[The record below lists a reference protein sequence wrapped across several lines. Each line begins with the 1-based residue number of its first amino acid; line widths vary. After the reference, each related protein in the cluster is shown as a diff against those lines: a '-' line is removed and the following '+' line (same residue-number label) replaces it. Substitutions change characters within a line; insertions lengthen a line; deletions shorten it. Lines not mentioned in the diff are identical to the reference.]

1 MHKLPPQFLESK
13 RPQLFS
19 GLAETSLQKLLD
31 YSTTQEHGPNHILV
45 QQGDIPD
52 GMYLVLEGEMRTL
65 RSNENGEEA
74 SIRLLEAG
82 DTCMEAVLFMG
93 GPSPISV
100 QSLTQSK
107 VMLIPARII
116 KQHVLDDSHFALN
129 IISIVAH
136 HYKNAIHQIDAMNIK
151 TPLQRVGYYFL
162 EKHMEVGHDSLEF
175 TLPFRKQ
182 TVANYLGITA
192 ETFSRVLK
200 QMRDMGISVEND
212 TIRMKDAFS
221 LCHFCD
227 SDTEALCK
235 HKDNDSCGHCIM
247 RSNK

>member
-1 MHKLPPQFLESK
+1 MHKLPPQLLGSK

-19 GLAETSLQKLLD
+19 GLTEASLQKLLT
-31 YSTTQEHGPNHILV
+31 YAVTQEHGPNHILV

-52 GMYLVLEGEMRTL
+52 GVYLVLEGEVRTL
-65 RSNENGEEA
+65 RSNEGGEEA
-74 SIRLLEAG
+74 SIRLLEVG
-82 DTCMEAVLFMG
+82 DTCMEAVLFMS

-100 QSLTQSK
+100 QSLTQSR
-107 VMLIPARII
+107 VMMIPARII

-129 IISIVAH
+129 IISIVSH
-136 HYKNAIHQIDAMNIK
+136 HYRNAMHQIDAMNIK

-162 EKHMEVGHDSLEF
+162 EKHLEAGHDSLEF

-200 QMRDMGISVEND
+200 QMRDLGISVEND

-227 SDTEALCK
+227 SDTEALCDRK
-235 HKDNDSCGHCIM
+235 DKDNCKHCIM
-247 RSNK
+247 HSKG